1 MSKKMQEILN
11 KRNIESLAESNKLLS
26 DRLIKVEES
35 HVGLKSL
42 IMELT
47 LKVQQLTSLV
57 NIQKVMGSTSGT

>member
-1 MSKKMQEILN
+1 MQEILN